1 MVRVRQL
8 IDEFTHRIQF
18 VPILGMVTAIVL
30 SQATLAVDRQLAAS
44 DLPRIV
50 TTTVDGGRVILS
62 SIAGGL
68 IASVVLLLSMMLVA
82 VQLAS
87 SQFSPRTVRNLIG
100 DRSLQVAIGLVLGAA
115 VFCLLVLRET
125 RALEEG
131 EELIPHLSVVVG
143 VLFGLGSLVA
153 VVRSVDRVTNRL
165 RVGIVARELLDQTV
179 SIIEETS
186 GTPPLHSPRLAPA
199 QRPTEGE
206 QTVEPPEQAI
216 AIESDQTG
224 WIQQVD
230 THAVLEA
237 IPEGS
242 TVYLVVPVG
251 AFVQRSTPLAWV
263 WPGPIPDETPVDV
276 RRCVAVGDSR
286 TMQEDVGFG
295 ILQMVDIALRALSPG
310 VNDPN
315 TAADLVVHLGAVMM
329 EIWERPEAASRLSK
343 GGRTLITNQLNHAAY
358 LRAAFDPIRRHGASE
373 PLAMEAMIRT
383 LTALLAEIERRNLPG
398 PAEPILAVLEET
410 ADAIEASSL
419 ANTDKR
425 SVLALLPDR

>member
-1 MVRVRQL
+1 M
-8 IDEFTHRIQF
+8 
-18 VPILGMVTAIVL
+18 AIML

-44 DLPRIV
+44 DVPRIV

-131 EELIPHLSVVVG
+131 EELIPHISVVVG

-165 RVGIVARELLDQTV
+165 RVGVVARELLEQTV
-179 SIIEETS
+179 SIIEETNGAPS
-186 GTPPLHSPRLAPA
+186 LDSPRLTPA
-199 QRPTEGE
+199 QRPTERE
-206 QTVEPPEQAI
+206 RVVEPPEDAT
-216 AIESDQTG
+216 AIESDKTG

-230 THAVLEA
+230 TNAVLETV
-237 IPEGS
+237 PEGS

-251 AFVQRSTPLAWV
+251 AFVQRGTPLAWV
-263 WPGPIPDETPVDV
+263 WPGPISEETPADV
-276 RRCVAVGDSR
+276 RRCVAIGDSR

-315 TAADLVVHLGAVMM
+315 TAADLVVHLGAVIM
-329 EIWERPEAASRLSK
+329 EIWERPEAPSQMSK
-343 GGRTLITNQLNHAAY
+343 EGRTLITTKLDHAAF
-358 LRAAFDPIRRHGASE
+358 LRAAFDPIRRHGAGE
-373 PLAMEAMIRT
+373 PLTMEAMIRT
-383 LTALLAEIERRNLPG
+383 LTTLLAEIDRRELPG
-398 PAEPILAVLEET
+398 PTEPVQAVLAET
-410 ADAIEASSL
+410 ADAIAASSL
-419 ANTDKR
+419 LATDKK
-425 SVLALLPDR
+425 SVLELLPKP